1 MTNLINIPT
10 LIPLQLSHH
19 GFWWEFLSLSSAV
32 LAITLFAIAITAYKR
47 HKLKRLFPLS
57 LAFLFFVAKVG
68 ILHLD
73 TLLPLL
79 TAELTIASVAME
91 FGMLSML
98 LIAMV
103 KK

>member
-1 MTNLINIPT
+1 MTSAINFPT
-10 LIPLQLSHH
+10 LIPLELSHH
-19 GFWWEFLSLSSAV
+19 GFWWEFLSLSSAA
-32 LAITLFAIAITAYKR
+32 LAIILFAIAITAYKR

-57 LAFLFFVAKVG
+57 IAFLFFVGKVG

-73 TLLPLL
+73 TFLPLL
-79 TAELTIASVAME
+79 SAELTIASVAMD